1 MSDNQFIEQ
10 IEQGVK
16 SLHEKVESHGKQSAE
31 VKAFVENIKGDIERL
46 EKSNQDLKAKSEA
59 DTERLAIVEA
69 AAAKSKSAVKVDAV
83 EIKQALDSAFS
94 QLTKEAKGQ
103 QFNVHEL
110 AKKARTVNDPAL
122 GGHLVD
128 ERTMMDMMV
137 TYMKEASP
145 MLREANVVRS
155 SNAIVVPYKKLFF
168 DAKHAAELQASG
180 GKTKRLIDTRTIAL
194 SRIYT
199 EDYTTEE
206 FLRSQSFETESTL
219 ASDLMSDISYQIQ
232 YLSLRG
238 DGREKAYGLLNEQ
251 FLTDTAV
258 KSDAAAGKLTWTDL
272 FKVQKAFNPD
282 YGNKYREQGKF
293 FLTFD
298 ALYEFLVEKDLE
310 NRPIYMPGINGMRQ
324 STLAGH
330 EFVIMN
336 NMDKVVAANTLPVLF
351 GDMKRAYTI
360 VVDGN
365 YKTIRDEITQM
376 QSGIITIGMMTMA
389 GGSVIDEEAIRAIK
403 GA

>member
-31 VKAFVENIKGDIERL
+31 VKQFVDNMKSDIEKFETRI
-46 EKSNQDLKAKSEA
+46 SEA
-59 DTERLAIVEA
+59 KAAAESNAERLAIVEA
-69 AAAKSKSAVKVDAV
+69 AAAKSRSGAKVDAV

-94 QLTKEAKGQ
+94 QLTKESKGQ
-103 QFNVHEL
+103 EFNLHAL
-110 AKKARTVNDPAL
+110 AQKARTVNDPAL

-128 ERTMMDMMV
+128 ERMMMDMMI

-168 DAKHAAELQASG
+168 GAKHAAELQASG
-180 GKTKRLIDTRTIAL
+180 GKTKRELSTRTVTL

-219 ASDLMSDISYQIQ
+219 ANDLMSDISYQIQ
-232 YLSLRG
+232 YLALRG

-251 FLTDTAV
+251 FLTDTAAT
-258 KSDAAAGKLTWTDL
+258 SDAPVGKLTWTDL
-272 FKVQKAFNPD
+272 FKVQKQFNPD
-282 YGNKYREQGKF
+282 FGNKYREVGKF
-293 FLTFD
+293 YLTFD

-310 NRPIYMPGINGMRQ
+310 NRPIYMPGINGLRQ
-324 STLAGH
+324 STLAGR

-336 NMDKVVAANTLPVLF
+336 NMDKVVSANTLPVLF